1 VYPEVEQYIATAKAV
16 QHTCNEQYRAA
27 RLKCSA
33 NEITYG
39 EMCDQQ
45 AEGHRTWMVATNE
58 AWNALKQCSDPLVSW
73 IVDNCKDYQ
82 LEARAVLKA
91 LPATVEELD
100 RLAEDE
106 GWCHIW
112 DNFRAQA
119 AEDGAIVLP
128 QLPGAREDLI
138 RWARVEQELDRGEV
152 AELLRLVDA
161 IVADEAASK

>member
-16 QHTCNEQYRAA
+16 QHTRVEQYRAA

-39 EMCDQQ
+39 EMLAQQ
-45 AEGHRTWMVATNE
+45 DELHRAWMVATNE

-82 LEARAVLKA
+82 SEARAVLKA

-106 GWCHIW
+106 DWCHIW

-119 AEDGAIVLP
+119 AGDGAIALP
-128 QLPGAREDLI
+128 QLPTAREELI
-138 RWARVEQELDRGEV
+138 RWARAEQELDRSEV

-161 IVADEAASK
+161 IVAEEAASK